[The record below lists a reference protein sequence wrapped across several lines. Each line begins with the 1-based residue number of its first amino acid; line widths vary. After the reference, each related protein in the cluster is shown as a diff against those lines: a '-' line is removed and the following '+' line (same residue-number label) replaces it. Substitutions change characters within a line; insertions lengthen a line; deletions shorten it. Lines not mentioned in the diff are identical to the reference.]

1 MRISRTFSRILF
13 IGCIVVAAVPT
24 AFGQGG
30 GGGGRGGRGGFGG
43 GFGGG
48 SMLSLLATKEVREE
62 LKMDEDQTK
71 EYEAANK
78 EMRDEMM
85 AQFGGGRGGPGGPG
99 GGGAGGGGAG
109 GPGGGPGGAGGAGGP
124 GGAAG
129 GRGAG
134 GRGGAGGGGFGAM
147 STADRE
153 KMRENMAAMSAK
165 SEAKL
170 SEILDP
176 NQMNR
181 LVGLYLQRDG
191 VRTFSSKTVS
201 TSLEITA
208 EQKTKIAEFEASAG
222 EEMRAAM
229 TPTPGAD
236 FREVMEKL
244 RKDGE
249 EKTMAVLTA
258 AQKANMEKL
267 KGAKFEFPAPP
278 PRGGPGGGRGS
289 NTQ

>member
-13 IGCIVVAAVPT
+13 LGCFVVAVLPT

-30 GGGGRGGRGGFGG
+30 GGGRGGGRGGFGGG

-48 SMLSLLATKEVREE
+48 SMLSLLAMKEVRDE

-78 EMRDEMM
+78 EMREEMM
-85 AQFGGGRGGPGGPG
+85 AQFGGGRGGPGG
-99 GGGAGGGGAG
+99 GGAGGQGGAG
-109 GPGGGPGGAGGAGGP
+109 GPGGGAAGGQ
-124 GGAAG
+124 G

-134 GRGGAGGGGFGAM
+134 GRGGAGGGGFAAM
-147 STADRE
+147 SAADRE

-170 SEILDP
+170 GEILDP

-181 LVGLYLQRDG
+181 LVGLYLQKDG

-208 EQKTKIAEFEASAG
+208 EQKTKIAELEANAG

-229 TPTPGAD
+229 TPGAD
-236 FREVMEKL
+236 FRDVMEKL

-267 KGAKFEFPAPP
+267 KGAKFEFPAQP
-278 PRGGPGGGRGS
+278 PRGGPGGGRGG
-289 NTQ
+289 NIQ